1 MELQFD
7 VVALGEFYCEATEVP
22 STHIKTFIDTY
33 VGNATLYVPE
43 ASVNIYKNTA
53 PWSAFGN
60 ILPIPAT
67 DISNPLIQSGKPDCF
82 ILNSY
87 LQPDGLI
94 GLIHDD
100 LAFC

>member
-1 MELQFD
+1 MHQDGL
-7 VVALGEFYCEATEVP
+7 
-22 STHIKTFIDTY
+22 TFITIPSSVSFNTY

-67 DISNPLIQSGKPDCF
+67 DISNPLIQSGKPDVYYNIQGQPVDNPSKGIF
-82 ILNSY
+82 IQN
-87 LQPDGLI
+87 GKKVVI
-94 GLIHDD
+94 K
-100 LAFC
+100 